1 MTFMKHLKQ
10 LYLRLLGFSK
20 TEING
25 TVVLV
30 VIVVCLLLS
39 PQLYRVM
46 LGERYDSFEEDQALL
61 DSLMSAINY
70 SVSIEPIFEP
80 KLSEFN
86 PNEASVKEL
95 VSLGIP
101 EFLSKRIIGYR
112 NAGGV
117 FKLKSDLMK
126 IYDFPDSLFFRL
138 EPYMLIEELQVQKKE
153 RSFEKPAGN
162 EVRRKATV
170 LMSELRFP
178 DEPGLIDINRAD
190 TTLFQK
196 LHGIGS
202 TYAKRLVAFREALG
216 GFYSVDQVGDLYG
229 MTDSLYYQIKSFL
242 TISDTVK
249 LKVIPIN
256 VATFEQLNSHPY
268 ISYELTK
275 EILLAKSK
283 YGKFRQLE
291 DLGRLSL
298 LDSLGRL
305 RLGPYLRF

>member
-1 MTFMKHLKQ
+1 MKFLS
-10 LYLRLLGFSK
+10 FSK

-25 TVVLV
+25 TVFLL
-30 VIVVCLLLS
+30 IIIVCLLLS
-39 PQLYRVM
+39 PQLYKIM
-46 LGERYDSFEEDQALL
+46 LGDRYDSFEEDQALL
-61 DSLMSAINY
+61 DSLMSAINS
-70 SVSIEPIFEP
+70 SVSIEPVFEP

-86 PNEASVKEL
+86 PNEASLNEL

-117 FKLKSDLMK
+117 FKVKSDLMK
-126 IYDFPDSLFFRL
+126 IYNFPDSLFFRL
-138 EPYMLIEELQVQKKE
+138 ESYIRMEDELQIREKE
-153 RSFEKPAGN
+153 RSVEKRTGRG
-162 EVRRKATV
+162 VRRKAAV

-178 DEPGLIDINRAD
+178 DEPRLIDINLAD

-202 TYAKRLVAFREALG
+202 TYAKRIVAFREALG
-216 GFYSVDQVGDLYG
+216 GFYSVDQVSDLYG

-283 YGKFRQLE
+283 YGKFKKLE
-291 DLGRLSL
+291 DLSRLSL
-298 LDSLGRL
+298 LDSLGRS